1 MKYLMWLTGFAL
13 SLSHSL
19 NARAQDKRDSVTTA
33 PLPLQEVVVSAT
45 RSERRIESLPSPV
58 QVIGTPAIQST
69 SSGSVPD
76 LLRSVP
82 GFTLRDYQSGVISGP
97 SQSIVTVRGLGG
109 SSAGRVLVL
118 LDGLPIGDP
127 FSGWID
133 WGRIPLP
140 MLASAE
146 VIRGG
151 GSIIWG
157 SRALGGVVNLRTI
170 EPLRNE
176 ATLLVEG
183 GSFSTSH
190 AAGAATLKRGKI
202 SAVLAADY
210 LDTDG
215 FIITPPDQAGPVD
228 KPQATRN
235 GVVTGKIKYDASS
248 SVQAWISGSLF
259 QGGDPP
265 WGVRDDQVFNEGR
278 AGLRW
283 LSQSGGIVTLSA
295 FANERLALSKSFS
308 VNTDRTT
315 ETPQRFG
322 RSPAKSRGVF
332 LQWTQLVR
340 NAHELSSGA
349 DFTFADGSFAEEYAF
364 AGDIATQQR
373 RTAGNQVL
381 AGAFI
386 QDAADLGY
394 GVRMVASARID
405 RVSSSDAQRTVR
417 NLPSRDV
424 LSDSAISDHSDTRP
438 TWSLGFRKQQARWL
452 GVRLNGYEAFR
463 APSMYEMYYPR
474 FSSRGTVTEANA
486 ALAAERLRGLEGGF
500 DVTLGR
506 NGLARITAFTN
517 RVASPI
523 MDITIGTAGNAPQVI
538 EPCGLMPARQTCSQ
552 RENVHGLRS
561 NGIESDAR
569 WHPLP
574 SWSFNAAYSYSAT
587 RVSAPG
593 QPADG
598 KEALRSPSH
607 TAVAGASFDKPHWF
621 SLSAEAR
628 YVGRRFEDDLNT
640 IELDPFTVVG
650 LRLNR
655 NIGSRTTAHLKHD
668 NLLDKEFDTTRT
680 RAGLAER
687 GSPRWITVGLRTRW

>member
-248 SVQAWISGSLF
+248 TLQAWISGSLF

-308 VNTDRTT
+308 VNTDRTA

-322 RSPAKSRGVF
+322 RSPAKSHGVF
-332 LQWTQLVR
+332 LQWTQLLR
-340 NAHELSSGA
+340 DAHELSSGA

-500 DVTLGR
+500 DVTLGH

-621 SLSAEAR
+621 SLSAEVR

-655 NIGSRTTAHLKHD
+655 NIGSRTTAHIKLD